1 MDENAEH
8 PTGRTGTG
16 TPDASRCTCCGRRG
30 AREPLR
36 LSGPGT
42 PAYVAACPYCDLQPA
57 ETQGWLDEIVR
68 DGS

>member
-1 MDENAEH
+1 MDENTEH
-8 PTGRTGTG
+8 A
-16 TPDASRCTCCGRRG
+16 TPEASRCGCCGRRG

-42 PAYVAACPYCDLQPA
+42 PAYVAACSYCDLQPA
-57 ETQGWLDEIVR
+57 EVQGWLDEIVR